1 MGFSHSSLRDIS
13 ICLSLQ
19 RLSPLIDP
27 STRQTLIRNQTQLQA
42 VCCELSYFAN
52 RVLCT
57 ETRASK
63 IHSLRLL
70 SNISVVHHQ
79 HFTRTSSLQGQHYLI
94 SSTQGLPGKWAP
106 VTPHYQRRNWGPEPV
121 SNWPKALEEAPQQC
135 LAAAT
140 HLFAEIEEKG
150 WISGLQSNSFKRHQQ

>member
-19 RLSPLIDP
+19 KLSPLIDP
-27 STRQTLIRNQTQLQA
+27 STRQTFIRNQTQLQA
-42 VCCELSYFAN
+42 VCCELNYFVN
-52 RVLCT
+52 RVLCM

-63 IHSLRLL
+63 IHSLWLL

-79 HFTRTSSLQGQHYLI
+79 HFMRTSSLQGQHYLI
-94 SSTQGLPGKWAP
+94 SSSEGLPGKWAP
-106 VTPHYQRRNWGPEPV
+106 VTPYYKRGNWGPEPV
-121 SNWPKALEEAPQQC
+121 SNWPKAPEETPLQC

-150 WISGLQSNSFKRHQQ
+150 WISGLQSNFFKRHQQ